1 MKKMEIEQMESIEG
15 GWNQENSMAAL
26 CMLGPVALFWCAPAA
41 FALKAS
47 CLITGGLLLYYH
59 ATQ

>member
-1 MKKMEIEQMESIEG
+1 MKKMEIEQMECIQG
-15 GWNQENSMAAL
+15 GWTQENTVEAI

-47 CLITGGLLLYYH
+47 CVITGGLLLYYH